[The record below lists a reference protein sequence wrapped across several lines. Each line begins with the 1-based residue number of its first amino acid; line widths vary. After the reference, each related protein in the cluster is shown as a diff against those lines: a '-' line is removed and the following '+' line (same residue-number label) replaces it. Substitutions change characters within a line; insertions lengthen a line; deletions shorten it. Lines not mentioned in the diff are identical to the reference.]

1 MKFLLDMPVSPSL
14 LRVLRIYGHEGVHAS
29 QIGKSR
35 AADEELLEL
44 ARQEDRTIITADL
57 DFPRLLALSFAAGPG
72 IILFR
77 GGNYSDEEMRDLL
90 ERVFKEVPPENL
102 KNSICVVDRQRIR
115 LTNLPIDRS

>member
-14 LRVLRIYGHEGVHAS
+14 LRVLRIYGHEGVHAG

-90 ERVFKEVPPENL
+90 ERVFKEVPPGNL

>member
-14 LRVLRIYGHEGVHAS
+14 LRVLRIYGHEGVHAG

-57 DFPRLLALSFAAGPG
+57 DFPRLFSPFFSFG
-72 IILFR
+72 F
-77 GGNYSDEEMRDLL
+77 
-90 ERVFKEVPPENL
+90 
-102 KNSICVVDRQRIR
+102 
-115 LTNLPIDRS
+115 